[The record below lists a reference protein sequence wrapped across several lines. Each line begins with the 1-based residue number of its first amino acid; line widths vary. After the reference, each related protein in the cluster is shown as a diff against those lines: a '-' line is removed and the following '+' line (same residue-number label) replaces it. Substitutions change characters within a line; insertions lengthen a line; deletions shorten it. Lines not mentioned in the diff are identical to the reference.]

1 MRGSLVQNNTAR
13 RGAVVHLET
22 CEKRTRTLCAHNG
35 VSSLLPSYFPPDCE
49 SWETSGTFPSNNS
62 GSPTFCAVH
71 RCGSRALD
79 REGNRS
85 ALVRLG

>member
-13 RGAVVHLET
+13 RGAAVHLET
-22 CEKRTRTLCAHNG
+22 CEKRTRSARTMACP
-35 VSSLLPSYFPPDCE
+35 PSFPPDCE
-49 SWETSGTFPSNNS
+49 SRETSGTTPSNNS

-71 RCGSRALD
+71 RCGPRALD

>member
-13 RGAVVHLET
+13 RGAAVHLET

-35 VSSLLPSYFPPDCE
+35 VSALLSSCFPPDCE
-49 SWETSGTFPSNNS
+49 SSSGTFPSNNS
-62 GSPTFCAVH
+62 GSPTFSAVH
-71 RCGSRALD
+71 SCGSRALD
-79 REGNRS
+79 RS